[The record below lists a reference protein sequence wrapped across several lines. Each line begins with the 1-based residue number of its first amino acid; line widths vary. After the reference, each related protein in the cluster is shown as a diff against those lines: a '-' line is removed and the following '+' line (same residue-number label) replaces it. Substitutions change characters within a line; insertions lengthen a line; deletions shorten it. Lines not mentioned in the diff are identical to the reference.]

1 MAMEIQTLRGSF
13 AQFSKD
19 LLIRVSDGNTTLD
32 TYIDHKELR
41 AFAAMLVDIADDAL
55 SKIGEEAQDCQ
66 SKLRDCLEDL
76 QSGDWKAPL
85 VEPVPQGPSETA
97 WALAQ
102 LLDGVQRHD
111 LPNMTGLSDSDC
123 DRIWAARPA
132 TTGEQ
137 Q

>member
-1 MAMEIQTLRGSF
+1 MEIQTLRGNFS
-13 AQFSKD
+13 QFSKG
-19 LLIRVSDGNTTLD
+19 LSIRVSDGNATLD
-32 TYIDHKELR
+32 TYIDRKELR

>member
-1 MAMEIQTLRGSF
+1 
-13 AQFSKD
+13 
-19 LLIRVSDGNTTLD
+19 
-32 TYIDHKELR
+32 
-41 AFAAMLVDIADDAL
+41 MLVDIADDAL

>member
-1 MAMEIQTLRGSF
+1 MFPLAAPLGAAMKIQTLRVF
-13 AQFSKD
+13 AQFGKD
-19 LLIRVSDGNTTLD
+19 LPIRVSDGNATFD

-85 VEPVPQGPSETA
+85 VEPVP
-97 WALAQ
+97 
-102 LLDGVQRHD
+102 GVEGAD
-111 LPNMTGLSDSDC
+111 D
-123 DRIWAARPA
+123 
-132 TTGEQ
+132 
-137 Q
+137 

>member
-1 MAMEIQTLRGSF
+1 MEIQTLRGNFS
-13 AQFSKD
+13 QFSKG
-19 LLIRVSDGNTTLD
+19 LSIRVSDGNATLD

>member
-1 MAMEIQTLRGSF
+1 MEIQTLRGSF

>member
-1 MAMEIQTLRGSF
+1 MPDPAYKALCAELV
-13 AQFSKD
+13 D
-19 LLIRVSDGNTTLD
+19 VSDNPSPPQYKADVLN
-32 TYIDHKELR
+32 R
-41 AFAAMLVDIADDAL
+41 ARTAL
-55 SKIGEEAQDCQ
+55 EAQP
-66 SKLRDCLEDL
+66 E
-76 QSGDWKAPL
+76 
-85 VEPVPQGPSETA
+85 PQGPSETA

-137 Q
+137 R